1 MRSAYNYDD
10 DDDFDFASKHHVHHY
25 PRHDAAACGVC
36 AANDSADDLLLRRV
50 RRVLADWSRA
60 IRGAVHN
67 ADDVPESGPA
77 PEHPA

>member
-1 MRSAYNYDD
+1 MRSAYNYDN
-10 DDDFDFASKHHVHHY
+10 DFDFASKHHVHHY
-25 PRHDAAACGVC
+25 PRHDSSSCGVC
-36 AANDSADDLLLRRV
+36 AANNPASYVFPRRV

-60 IRGAVHN
+60 IRGAIHN